1 MKNIFKK
8 KIVAV
13 GVIVIIGVVAFF
25 SLSKGDEKSIYDTVI
40 AEKVDMVQEISAT
53 GRVEAVQHI
62 DLAFERSGRIDQVN
76 IDIGDT
82 VVAGQILVKLENREG
97 LAELAQAQASVD
109 SAVAALE
116 QYEASLANQKAK
128 LAELLVGTREE
139 EILLY
144 ESKVQNAD
152 IALVAAKENMI
163 DVMNDA
169 YTRCEDATRSKADQ
183 LFNNPRTQSPT
194 LKFTTT
200 NYNLANSVKSSRAT
214 LEKTLS
220 SWKIDLDTLS
230 NTSDLELSLN
240 LAKNNLE
247 EVKLFLE
254 QISTVL
260 NNALASQEVLQTTID
275 AWKVDISTARTS
287 VNTAITNYSAT
298 KEKLSTAEISLLITQ
313 NELAVKKAGSS
324 PEQITAQ
331 EAAIQQ
337 AKANITSA
345 HAQIKLQESVEQA
358 VYARLAKNNLRS
370 PITGIV
376 TKQSAKEGA
385 IVGANE
391 NIVSVISEGE
401 FEIDALVVEADI
413 IDLEVGDKATLSLDA
428 YGEDVLFEAIVIDI
442 DPAAE
447 LIEGVANYRTT
458 LEFVEGVE
466 SDERIRVGMTAD
478 IDLVTAEREKV
489 ISIPQRA
496 VIFKEGKKV
505 VRVLEGGVLREVEVE
520 IGITG
525 GRGQIEIISG
535 IEEGD
540 VIVTAIKK

>member
-442 DPAAE
+442 DPAVE